1 MDIEKIEQLI
11 DIVIN
16 KGISELEIHENQ
28 ESWVKISNKPQNVIT
43 SATAL
48 LPHHSPMPAPQLAAA
63 ESAPAAKEEPKQ
75 HTVDSPMVG
84 TVYLSS
90 APGAKH
96 FIEIGQPVKVG
107 DTLCLIEAMK
117 MFNRIESDKAGTIK
131 ARLIENG
138 QPVEYGQPLFVI
150 E

>member
-1 MDIEKIEQLI
+1 MDLERIEQLI

-43 SATAL
+43 STTAL
-48 LPHHSPMPAPQLAAA
+48 LPHQAAIPPVPQLNT
-63 ESAPAAKEEPKQ
+63 EQAPAAKEETKQ